1 MYSGTEQADDEDA
14 EEASHQGSGD
24 FYRNGGLEVVID
36 RVRCRLYKSGS
47 AEESGA

>member
-1 MYSGTEQADDEDA
+1 LYNGTEQVDEDDT
-14 EEASHQGSGD
+14 EETSHQGSGD

-47 AEESGA
+47 AEEGA